1 MFSKCKK
8 EKVGTSDSGPQKSV
22 PVIRSRVRQLY
33 DEADVRRLPLMSDF
47 LAGASVVGC
56 PDTEFLPGYRILSFF
71 GTRDTEFVVFS
82 VPKIK
87 KSAPDFLRYQT
98 PAGHSCQNF
107 RTAENL
113 S

>member
-56 PDTEFLPGYRILSFF
+56 PDTEFLPEYRIRTVFSSP
-71 GTRDTEFVVFS
+71 DTEFIVFLVAKIKNS
-82 VPKIK
+82 VPVKICV
-87 KSAPDFLRYQT
+87 PRGDGDFAKISVPRKI
-98 PAGHSCQNF
+98 
-107 RTAENL
+107 
-113 S
+113 